1 MGQGKRI
8 TVDLVRQS
16 DDPDVSAT
24 FERLAGKSIGIVN
37 IHRTIANSPAVF
49 NRFIGLAHALRF
61 ETELDPGERE
71 LAILVVLECHHGDYE
86 LSKHRRL
93 ASAAGV
99 SDAKIAH
106 VRSPDAEPGL
116 FSARERAI
124 LAFAEHFAAD
134 PAARPD
140 AVDDAIEAWLDN
152 RQRIELGLTL
162 ALYMGLA
169 HFTALLDV
177 PED

>member
-8 TVDLVRQS
+8 AVELVQHS
-16 DDPDVSAT
+16 DHPEVLDT

-37 IHRTIANSPAVF
+37 IHRTIANSPVVF
-49 NRFIGLAHALRF
+49 DRFIGLAHALRF

-71 LAILVVLECHHGDYE
+71 LAILVVLERHHGDYE
-86 LSKHRRL
+86 LGKHRRI
-93 ASAAGV
+93 AQAAGV
-99 SDAKIAH
+99 SEAKIAH
-106 VRSPDAEPGL
+106 VRSPDAQPGL

-134 PAARPD
+134 PGDRP
-140 AVDDAIEAWLDN
+140 ASADDAIEHHLGN

-162 ALYMGLA
+162 ALYLGLA